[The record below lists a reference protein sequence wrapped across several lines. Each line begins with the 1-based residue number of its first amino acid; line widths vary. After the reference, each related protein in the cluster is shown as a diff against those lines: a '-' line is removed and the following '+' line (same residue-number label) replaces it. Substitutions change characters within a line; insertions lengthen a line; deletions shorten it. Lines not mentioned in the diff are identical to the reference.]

1 MTTID
6 MDIDYENSLV
16 TEALKQVSGY
26 LDCEKIIIRH
36 IRKHL
41 ESGLHETT
49 IESYLKTVIVYLENA
64 TETTG
69 DANVQMNY
77 RFVIGFIY
85 TLLRTPSWRSWV
97 QSIQI

>member
-1 MTTID
+1 
-6 MDIDYENSLV
+6 MDIDYEKDLV
-16 TEALKQVSGY
+16 TEALKHVSGY

-41 ESGLHETT
+41 ENGIHETS
-49 IESYLKTVIVYLENA
+49 IESYLKTMIAHLEA
-64 TETTG
+64 STEASE
-69 DANVQMNY
+69 DANVQMNH